1 MQNDPKHLTI
11 TFIGI
16 GLMGS
21 RMTQRL
27 LNPGFMVNI
36 RLLIDMSSL
45 APMIAMENHRRLDD
59 AGYAQLAN
67 AEAANW

>member
-16 GLMGS
+16 GLMES
-21 RMTQRL
+21 RMAQRL
-27 LNPGFMVNI
+27 LNAGFTVNI

-59 AGYAQLAN
+59 ARYAHLAN
-67 AEAANW
+67 AEAANR